1 MQVIPLRVKYFQT
14 SKNQWGPGAKEA
26 FCVVPAYPVTL
37 QNKSYK
43 GTDANDRPSIPKA
56 KRKM

>member
-1 MQVIPLRVKYFQT
+1 M
-14 SKNQWGPGAKEA
+14 SKIFASNLTLYKLASIFGPGAKEA

-56 KRKM
+56 KRKT